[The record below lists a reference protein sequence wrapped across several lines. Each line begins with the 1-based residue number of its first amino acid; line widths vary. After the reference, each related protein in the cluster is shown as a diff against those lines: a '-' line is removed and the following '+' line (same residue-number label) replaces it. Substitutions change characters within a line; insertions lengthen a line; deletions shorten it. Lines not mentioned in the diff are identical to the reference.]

1 MAAYMVFTRHS
12 TRDPKE
18 LETYSKMAS
27 HSGGSPGQ
35 LRARTGLRPDRSVQ
49 WTKRR

>member
-18 LETYSKMAS
+18 LEPYSKMAPATLVGHPVNVRVAYGHQGPS
-27 HSGGSPGQ
+27 TAP
-35 LRARTGLRPDRSVQ
+35 
-49 WTKRR
+49 